1 MTGKS
6 YRFQARDKV
15 LDLGNRTRIIG
26 VVNVTPDSFSDGGQ
40 FLDRSRAV
48 EQCLKLAE
56 AGADILDLGGES
68 TRPGAQPLPEQEER
82 ERILPLLQ
90 EVRARIPGPI
100 SIDTYKSSLAHEA
113 LLEGADIINDV
124 SAFRLDPNMPAVVG
138 RWEAG
143 VILMHMRG
151 TPRNM
156 QQLPPSPNILSEI
169 QGDLKTALESASEH
183 GIPHDRIMLDPGIGF
198 GKTFE
203 DNLKILNQLSFFK
216 SFQLPILVGT
226 SRKSFL
232 GKILDLPVDQR
243 RMGTAAS
250 VVVAIMRGAQVVR
263 VHDVEDILQVVKV
276 TDAVLAE
283 GIVE

>member
-1 MTGKS
+1 MARET
-6 YRFQARDKV
+6 YQFHARDRV

-26 VVNVTPDSFSDGGQ
+26 VVNITPDSFSDGGR

-68 TRPGAQPLPEQEER
+68 TRPGAQPVPGHEEQ
-82 ERILPLLQ
+82 ERILPVLR
-90 EVRARIPGPI
+90 EVRAHIPGPI
-100 SIDTYKSSLAHEA
+100 SIDTYKSSVAHEA

-124 SAFRLDPNMPAVVG
+124 SAFRLDPQMPSVVS

-156 QQLPPSPNILSEI
+156 QQLPPSQNILAEI
-169 QGDLKTALESASEH
+169 QEDLKTALESASEH

-203 DNLKILNQLSFFK
+203 DNLKILNQLSFFN

-232 GKILDLPVDQR
+232 AKILDLPAGQR
-243 RMGTAAS
+243 LMGTAAS
-250 VVVAIMRGAQVVR
+250 VVVAIMRGAHAVR
-263 VHDVEDILQVVKV
+263 VHNVEEILQVVQV

-283 GIVE
+283 GILE